1 MPNLRGLD
9 PVAAARLVVAVGA
22 YWALHRC
29 GPSWRQAARA
39 AGWTWTETRPH
50 PQASLRSDDLAG
62 RMHTLRRAGLVT
74 FTREPHSL
82 DVTPTGRRWALATLS
97 RERAIRRRELT

>member
-9 PVAAARLVVAVGA
+9 PVAAARLVIAVGA
-22 YWALHRC
+22 YWALHGY

-50 PQASLRSDDLAG
+50 PQASLRSDDLAD
-62 RMHTLRRAGLVT
+62 RMHTLRRADLIV
-74 FTREPHSL
+74 FDRQPHSL
-82 DVTPTGRRWALATLS
+82 GVTPAGRRWALATLS
-97 RERAIRRRELT
+97 RERPARRRDLA